1 MYLIIVNISS
11 TSISQTFFSS
21 VTWLLGVVFTAAA
34 VVAFFSLTGLVM
46 LVLVDL
52 WPRLKRSS
60 SDLELLGNVLWSS
73 VKTLRGSC
81 FEAEVMTCAQFG
93 EQKFFTADRTLLHV
107 FGHPGLWHFLQNKS
121 KWMLKGFFSNY
132 KEFWRDISVMDHL
145 FIKKWSALSQNC
157 NNNGK
162 KAYFFWHLFLFFL
175 QLFCVGTKCRKVKNK
190 KRVEVP
196 IYVNLY
202 VYNC

>member
-1 MYLIIVNISS
+1 MI
-11 TSISQTFFSS
+11 
-21 VTWLLGVVFTAAA
+21 WLLGVVFTAAA
-34 VVAFFSLTGLVM
+34 KAFFSLTGLVM

-121 KWMLKGFFSNY
+121 KWMLCWKVFFLTIRSF
-132 KEFWRDISVMDHL
+132 EGTSQLWTIFLS
-145 FIKKWSALSQNC
+145 KKWSALSQNC

-190 KRVEVP
+190 KRGEVP
-196 IYVNLY
+196 ISVNLY